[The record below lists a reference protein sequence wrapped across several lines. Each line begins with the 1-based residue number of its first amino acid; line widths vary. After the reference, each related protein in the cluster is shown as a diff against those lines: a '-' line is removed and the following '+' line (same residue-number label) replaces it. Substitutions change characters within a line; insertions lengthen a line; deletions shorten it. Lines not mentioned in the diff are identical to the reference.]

1 MNLQTKR
8 VQVLMYKKN
17 MRIYSLIFVLTLFS
31 CSAKYHYQKAVK
43 KGLEVVKT
51 SDTIR
56 IATIDSIPVI
66 KHDTIVYEH
75 FYSSKDTIIEYKNV
89 YVPQTRLETRIEY
102 KLKRDTLKMITRVE
116 VQKAKAEAKANK
128 KPNYWWMLI
137 FALVFGA
144 VMFLLNKLISK
155 II

>member
-1 MNLQTKR
+1 MKA
-8 VQVLMYKKN
+8 
-17 MRIYSLIFVLTLFS
+17 IYIIFVLTLFS
-31 CSAKYHYQKAVK
+31 CSAKYHYNKALK
-43 KGLEVVKT
+43 RGLQVTQT

-56 IATIDSIPVI
+56 ISTIDSIPVI

-75 FYSSKDTIIEYKNV
+75 FYSSKDTIIEYKTV

-102 KLKRDTLKMITRVE
+102 KLKRDTLRMITRVE

>member
-1 MNLQTKR
+1 MKA
-8 VQVLMYKKN
+8 
-17 MRIYSLIFVLTLFS
+17 IYLICVLTLFS
-31 CSAKYHYQKAVK
+31 CSAKYHYQKALK

-102 KLKRDTLKMITRVE
+102 KLKRDTLRMITRVE
-116 VQKAKAEAKANK
+116 VQKAKAQAKENKKTNWWGIIIFICLFIAIVYTANK
-128 KPNYWWMLI
+128 L
-137 FALVFGA
+137 F
-144 VMFLLNKLISK
+144 NKYL
-155 II
+155 

>member
-1 MNLQTKR
+1 MK
-8 VQVLMYKKN
+8 V
-17 MRIYSLIFVLTLFS
+17 IYLICVLTLFS
-31 CSAKYHYQKAVK
+31 CSAKYHYRKAVK

-56 IATIDSIPVI
+56 ISTIDSIPVI

-102 KLKRDTLKMITRVE
+102 KLKRDTLRMITRVE
-116 VQKAKAEAKANK
+116 VQKAKAQVKENK
-128 KPNYWWMLI
+128 KPKYIGMLI
-137 FALVFGA
+137 FAIIFFA
-144 VMFLLNKLISK
+144 VVWIVNKLFNK
-155 II
+155 YL

>member
-1 MNLQTKR
+1 MK
-8 VQVLMYKKN
+8 V
-17 MRIYSLIFVLTLFS
+17 IYLICVLTLFS
-31 CSAKYHYQKAVK
+31 CSAKYHYNKAIK

-102 KLKRDTLKMITRVE
+102 KLKRDTLRMITRVE
-116 VQKAKAEAKANK
+116 VQKAKAQAKENKKTNWFGIIIFICLFIAIVYTANK
-128 KPNYWWMLI
+128 L
-137 FALVFGA
+137 F
-144 VMFLLNKLISK
+144 NKYL
-155 II
+155 

>member
-1 MNLQTKR
+1 
-8 VQVLMYKKN
+8 

-31 CSAKYHYQKAVK
+31 CSAKYHYNKAIK
-43 KGLEVVKT
+43 KGLEVTKT

-75 FYSSKDTIIEYKNV
+75 FYSSKDTIIEYKTV

-102 KLKRDTLKMITRVE
+102 KLKRDTLRMITRVE
-116 VQKAKAEAKANK
+116 VQRAKAEAKANK

>member
-1 MNLQTKR
+1 
-8 VQVLMYKKN
+8 

-31 CSAKYHYQKAVK
+31 CSAKYHYNKALK
-43 KGLEVVKT
+43 RGLQVTQT

-56 IATIDSIPVI
+56 IATIDSIPII

-75 FYSSKDTIIEYKNV
+75 FYSSKDTIIEYKTV

-102 KLKRDTLKMITRVE
+102 KLKRDTLRMITRVE
-116 VQKAKAEAKANK
+116 VQRAKAEAKANK

>member
-1 MNLQTKR
+1 
-8 VQVLMYKKN
+8 
-17 MRIYSLIFVLTLFS
+17 MRICSLFLILALFS
-31 CSAKYHYQKAVK
+31 CSAKYHYRQAIKR
-43 KGLEVVKT
+43 GLEVVKM

-56 IATIDSIPVI
+56 ITTIDSVPVI

-116 VQKAKAEAKANK
+116 VQKAKAEGKKNK
-128 KPNYWWMLI
+128 RHSMWLWLI
-137 FALVFGA
+137 LICEYGE
-144 VMFLLNKLISK
+144 VMY
-155 II
+155 

>member
-1 MNLQTKR
+1 
-8 VQVLMYKKN
+8 

-31 CSAKYHYQKAVK
+31 CSAKYHYNKAIK

-102 KLKRDTLKMITRVE
+102 KLKRDTLRMITRVE
-116 VQKAKAEAKANK
+116 VQKAKAQAKENK
-128 KPNYWWMLI
+128 KTNWWGIII
-137 FALVFGA
+137 FICIFGG
-144 VMFLLNKLISK
+144 VVYTLNKILDK
-155 II
+155 YL

>member
-1 MNLQTKR
+1 M
-8 VQVLMYKKN
+8 
-17 MRIYSLIFVLTLFS
+17 
-31 CSAKYHYQKAVK
+31 
-43 KGLEVVKT
+43 

-56 IATIDSIPVI
+56 ISTIDSIPVI

-116 VQKAKAEAKANK
+116 VQKAKAEGKKNK
-128 KPNYWWMLI
+128 DPNMWLWII
-137 FALVFGA
+137 FICVFGS
-144 VMFLLNKLISK
+144 VMYLATRLVNKYL
-155 II
+155 

>member
-1 MNLQTKR
+1 MQTKP
-8 VQVLMYKKN
+8 VQVSTYKKN

-31 CSAKYHYQKAVK
+31 CSAKYHYNKALK
-43 KGLEVVKT
+43 RGLQVTQT

-56 IATIDSIPVI
+56 ISTIDSIPVI

-75 FYSSKDTIIEYKNV
+75 FYSSKDTIIEYKTV

-102 KLKRDTLKMITRVE
+102 KLKRDTLRMITRVE
-116 VQKAKAEAKANK
+116 VQRAKAEAKANK